1 MIDFSIVI
9 PLYNE
14 EECAQQSIQG
24 ILQALEGS
32 CPGRYELILVINGST
47 DRTGEICDGFAR
59 RLPQIKTLRSLQNL
73 GYGGGIL
80 RGLAHSQ
87 GTYCGFMCGDGQ
99 VAPETLIRVIDELTP
114 NGPDLVKTTRIH
126 RGDGTA
132 RRLQSSIYNW
142 LFRLLF
148 GIQSSDIN
156 AMPKMMRRDLVPQLA
171 LEAADWFI
179 DAEIMI
185 KAHYAGLQVKEIP
198 IEYLKRIGGTSA
210 VGVSTVFEFLRNALH
225 LLVSGKIRQ
234 WKQIRCVI
242 HEKEPMTASIPPR

>member
-1 MIDFSIVI
+1 MTDFSIVI

-24 ILQALEGS
+24 ILQALEGF

-59 RLPQIKTLRSLQNL
+59 HFPQIKTLRSLQNL

-80 RGLAHSQ
+80 RGLAHSK

-99 VAPETLIRVIDELTP
+99 VAPETLIRVLNELER
-114 NGPDLVKTTRIH
+114 GGLDLVKTTRVH

-132 RRLQSSIYNW
+132 RRFQSIAYNE
-142 LFRLLF
+142 LFQVLF

-156 AMPKMMRRDLVPQLA
+156 AMPKMMRRDLLTQLG
-171 LEAADWFI
+171 LEATDWFI

-198 IEYLKRIGGTSA
+198 IEYLKRIGGSSA
-210 VGVSTVFEFLRNALH
+210 VRISTVFEFLRNALH
-225 LLVSGKIRQ
+225 LLASGKIHR

-242 HEKEPMTASIPPR
+242 RETEPMAVSGPPR